1 MSTWYLS
8 YNGQQTG
15 PFDLATAAAQAKAN
29 PEGYCWRAGMS
40 EWLPIRACAEL
51 QGGALPVPVP
61 PPAAAGRGAD
71 VIDYRSTARTCS
83 SSRSNW
89 IPGESAVAEAGSH

>member
-40 EWLPIRACAEL
+40 EWLPIRAGYRYAPVQNCKAAHCPFRYRHRLL
-51 QGGALPVPVP
+51 QGAALM
-61 PPAAAGRGAD
+61 
-71 VIDYRSTARTCS
+71 
-83 SSRSNW
+83 
-89 IPGESAVAEAGSH
+89 